1 MAIAVGGAVAPFPT
15 LVGMKRTLMLV
26 DGHSMAFRAFFAL
39 PTDNFSTTGGQ
50 YTNAVYGFL
59 SMLSNL
65 LAEEKPTHVAVAFDV
80 GRKTFRTDKFP
91 AYKAQREKTP
101 EEFRGQVPLLKQV
114 LQEMGIVTLEKE
126 NYEADDIIATLA
138 TEALPEGFET
148 FIVTGDRDALQLVN
162 DSTTVLYPMRGVSTL
177 HRFTPDAVKEKYG
190 LTPAQYPDFAALR
203 GDPSDNLPGVPGVGE
218 KTAQKWILQ
227 YGSLAELID
236 RVDEVRGKVGDNL
249 RERVAAVQMNRD
261 LTEMVKDLP
270 LPYGPEEL
278 ELRPAN
284 AQGIADFFDRL
295 EFGESLR
302 DRVFRTLALE
312 GAGVTA
318 SEGDSG
324 TQVTVVKLD
333 DDALGAW
340 LRSRRGPAAVDYS
353 GGELAIAASESEEQP
368 GSRDSDSADPD
379 SADAAP
385 QAIDAVVLDP
395 AALVPADAEALA
407 EWLAGDHPKLVHDA
421 KSTMHELWGHE
432 LELGGVIHDTFL
444 ASYLLRPSQRS
455 YSLDIILQRH
465 LNRTLAQ
472 AEGQLTL
479 LDEPGPG
486 NADRVAAVYD
496 LAGALAAELDANGL
510 YAVYA
515 DIEVPLAPVLGRM
528 ERAGIA
534 VDVDKLKNLRDQA
547 AQAQSAAEDAAR
559 EIVDRPEL
567 NLGSPKQ
574 LQEVLF
580 DQLGMPKTKKTKTG
594 YSTAAKELENLA
606 KTNDHP
612 FLERLMAFR
621 EAQKMKSTV
630 EGLIKAVGE
639 DGRIHTTFNQ
649 TVAATGRLSSTE
661 PNLQNIPVRTEF
673 GREIRSA
680 FVAGEGYEGLVT
692 ADYSQIEMRVM
703 AHLSGDEGLIDAY
716 RRGEDLHNYVGSKVF
731 DVPIDGVTPE
741 LRRRVKAMSY
751 GLAYGLSAFGLA
763 QQLDIPQGEAKR
775 LMEEYFERFGGVRA
789 YLDGVVEQARKDGYT
804 ATLLDRR
811 RYLPDLNSDNRMARD
826 MAERAALNSPIQGTA
841 ADIIKVAMLRV
852 DDALR
857 RGGAG
862 AGEPAGAGALK
873 SRVLLQVH
881 DELVVEV
888 APGEREVIEEMLR
901 REMDAAFELKVPLE
915 VSVGAGANWD
925 EAAH

>member
-1 MAIAVGGAVAPFPT
+1 
-15 LVGMKRTLMLV
+15 MKRTLMLV

-50 YTNAVYGFL
+50 FTNAVYGFL
-59 SMLSNL
+59 SMLANL

-91 AYKAQREKTP
+91 DYKAQRDKTP
-101 EEFRGQVPLLKQV
+101 EEFRGQVPLLQEV
-114 LQEMGIVTLEKE
+114 LRDMGIVTLEKD

-138 TEALPEGFET
+138 TQALPEGFET
-148 FIVTGDRDALQLVN
+148 LIVTGDRDALQLV
-162 DSTTVLYPMRGVSTL
+162 DDATTVLYPMRGVSTL
-177 HRFTPDAVKEKYG
+177 HRFTPAAVKEKYG

-236 RVDEVRGKVGDNL
+236 RVDEVRGKVGDSL
-249 RERVAAVQMNRD
+249 RDRVAAVQMNRD

-270 LPYGPEEL
+270 LPYGPAEL
-278 ELRPAN
+278 ELRPAD

-295 EFGESLR
+295 EFGDSLR
-302 DRVFRTLALE
+302 DRVFRTLSVE

-318 SEGDSG
+318 APGDDG
-324 TQVTVVKLD
+324 TQAVVEELADGSLRTWLD
-333 DDALGAW
+333 
-340 LRSRRGPAAVDYS
+340 SRNGPAAIDFS
-353 GGELAIAASESEEQP
+353 GGELAIAASEA
-368 GSRDSDSADPD
+368 ADPVGG
-379 SADAAP
+379 AAP
-385 QAIDAVVLDP
+385 DSVGSVVLDP
-395 AALVPADAEALA
+395 ASLVPDDRAALA
-407 EWLAGDHPKLVHDA
+407 GWLAGDHPKMVHDA
-421 KSTMHELWGHE
+421 KSTMHALWAHE
-432 LELGGVIHDTFL
+432 LDVAGVVHDTFL
-444 ASYLLRPSQRS
+444 AAYLLRPSQRS
-455 YSLDIILQRH
+455 YTLDNILQRH
-465 LNRTLAQ
+465 LGRTLAQ

-479 LDEPGPG
+479 LDDAGPAG
-486 NADRVAAVYD
+486 ADRVIAVYD
-496 LAGALAAELDANGL
+496 LSAALAAELDANGL
-510 YAVYA
+510 YDVYA
-515 DIEVPLAPVLGRM
+515 DIEVPLAPVLARM
-528 ERAGIA
+528 ERVGIE
-534 VDVDKLKNLRDQA
+534 VDVERLRRLRDRA
-547 AQAQSAAEDAAR
+547 ADAQARAEDAAR
-559 EIVDRPEL
+559 GIVDRPEL

-580 DQLGMPKTKKTKTG
+580 DQLAMPKTKKTKTG

-612 FLERLMAFR
+612 FLEQLMAFR
-621 EAQKMKSTV
+621 ESQKMKSTV
-630 EGLIKAVGE
+630 EGLIKAVAD

-673 GREIRSA
+673 GREIRAA
-680 FVAGEGYEGLVT
+680 FVAGGAFEGLVT

-763 QQLDIPQGEAKR
+763 QQLDIPQGEAKK
-775 LMEEYFERFGGVRA
+775 LMDEYFERFGGVRA
-789 YLDGVVEQARKDGYT
+789 YLDGVVVQARKDGYT
-804 ATLLDRR
+804 ATLFDRR

-857 RGGAG
+857 RGGAS
-862 AGEPAGAGALK
+862 

-888 APGEREVIEEMLR
+888 APGEREQVEELLR
-901 REMDAAFELKVPLE
+901 REMDAAFELKVPLD